1 MVRNLVAAALIVAA
15 LVLQVGLVNR
25 VSPRIGPDLV
35 LLVVLSLAALRGGAV
50 PGAVIGFCGGLAYDL
65 LPPSDHALGQW
76 ALVMC
81 VLGYLAGRAGGQL
94 PLLVVALCA
103 VVAPGLAS
111 GIGALLGDPGVT
123 WSVLRSA
130 WPKVAVCNLLLAP
143 VVLWVVRAVQPRR
156 RARGSEFVTGYGR
169 GTA

>member
-1 MVRNLVAAALIVAA
+1 MFRNLVAAALILTA

-35 LLVVLSLAALRGGAV
+35 LLVVLSLAALRGAAV
-50 PGAVIGFCGGLAYDL
+50 PGAVIGFFGGLAYDL

-81 VLGYLAGRAGGQL
+81 VLGFLVGRAAGQL
-94 PLLVVALCA
+94 SLLVVALCA
-103 VVAPGLAS
+103 VIAPGLAA

-123 WSVLRSA
+123 WSVLRTA
-130 WPKVAVCNLLLAP
+130 WLKVAVCNLLLAP
-143 VVLWVVRAVQPRR
+143 VVLWAVSALQPKR
-156 RARGSEFVTGYGR
+156 RARGSEFVTSDRR